1 MVADCANAVSVVKIG
16 TLCCEVSELPGLS
29 QQVKHEL
36 GIGGGST
43 VTLIQGVA
51 TLLVDTGFDYE
62 SLNTKI
68 NNTRNARTLA
78 MALKLMGIRPED
90 IDAVFITHWHRDH
103 FGNLGL
109 FDKAEHLASKGL
121 VERFRLKGFRG
132 VNDGESMLP
141 GVEVLFT
148 PGHTVDHASI
158 IVNSMLGGLKA
169 RIAVAGDAVLS
180 HGYLQSG
187 RVWQYNAD
195 FHNAEEASKSTQHL
209 LELSDV
215 IVPGHGTPFMSPI
228 PCGGQRGGDSV
239 ATTENTLAGR
249 MPL

>member
-1 MVADCANAVSVVKIG
+1 MTDCTNRVRIVKVG
-16 TLCCEVSELPGLS
+16 TLCCEASELAGIS

-36 GIGGGST
+36 GVGGGST
-43 VTLIQGVA
+43 VTLIDGS
-51 TLLVDTGFDYE
+51 TRILVDTGFDYE
-62 SLNTKI
+62 SLNTGT
-68 NNTRNARTLA
+68 NNARNARGLV
-78 MALKLMGIRPED
+78 MALKLIGMKPDDVDG
-90 IDAVFITHWHRDH
+90 VFITHWHRDH
-103 FGNLGL
+103 FGNLPV

-132 VNDGESMLP
+132 VNDGETMLP

-209 LELSDV
+209 LELCDV
-215 IVPGHGTPFMSPI
+215 IIPGHGTPFMSPKLSSV
-228 PCGGQRGGDSV
+228 QR
-239 ATTENTLAGR
+239 
-249 MPL
+249 